1 MPECRGDMEA
11 VRFRLNF
18 PRWVPIRGRAW
29 QPMSMLSQPNRN
41 PRGQNIGK
49 HRLTSGQH
57 GASLAVAATLLAGF
71 LVFPVSGSAQ
81 TNGRATATLRLS
93 VYVVPVV
100 SAARSRYSDL
110 SGLDQGNSK
119 LVIDLSTHRWEPLE
133 TVHPLSQSPW
143 AGIVSEAQGAP
154 PTLAQPK
161 GFDGQA
167 SRDHSPP
174 TPSQPLSTVP
184 PNEEIILRTFTY
196 VPK

>member
-1 MPECRGDMEA
+1 MAECRGDRET

-18 PRWVPIRGRAW
+18 PRWVPIRDIAW
-29 QPMSMLSQPNRN
+29 QLMSMLTQPNRN
-41 PRGQNIGK
+41 LRGQNIGK
-49 HRLTSGQH
+49 NRLTSGQH

-71 LVFPVSGSAQ
+71 LFCSASGSAQ
-81 TNGRATATLRLS
+81 TNGRATATLRLR

-100 SAARSRYSDL
+100 SAARSRYGDL
-110 SGLDQGNSK
+110 SGLDQGN
-119 LVIDLSTHRWEPLE
+119 LRPVVDLSTHRWEPLE

-161 GFDGQA
+161 GFDAQA
-167 SRDHSPP
+167 SSDHSPQ
-174 TPSQPLSTVP
+174 TPSKPLSTVP